1 MVTGASSAASWSRT
15 AGRALA
21 TVFPLPLGVRL
32 ALWGATFVTGLMGRL
47 QLSITPIPD
56 SDPVLRHISIT

>member
-1 MVTGASSAASWSRT
+1 
-15 AGRALA
+15 
-21 TVFPLPLGVRL
+21 
-32 ALWGATFVTGLMGRL
+32 MGRL